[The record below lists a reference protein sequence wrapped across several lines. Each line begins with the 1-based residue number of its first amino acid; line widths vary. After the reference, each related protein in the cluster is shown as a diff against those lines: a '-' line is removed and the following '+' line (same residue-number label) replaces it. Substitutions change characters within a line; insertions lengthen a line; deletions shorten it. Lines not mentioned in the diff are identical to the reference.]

1 MKVSGKFWRAA
12 TRKFY
17 AIRRREREREDK
29 GKGKKRASRI
39 FVDSSSDTDDFL
51 PIMDVTKK
59 KRQCGGSGA
68 SSSNFATIKDE
79 IHAIRQD
86 MQCFHQIDKRM
97 KIPTSL
103 YRALSD
109 TFKCKIC
116 QRAPI
121 IPPVIFARCCKS
133 ILGCRGCIDTW
144 YKGEDGIS

>member
-1 MKVSGKFWRAA
+1 
-12 TRKFY
+12 
-17 AIRRREREREDK
+17 
-29 GKGKKRASRI
+29 
-39 FVDSSSDTDDFL
+39 
-51 PIMDVTKK
+51 MDVTKK

-68 SSSNFATIKDE
+68 SSSNATIKDK

-121 IPPVIFARCCKS
+121 FARCCKS
-133 ILGCRGCIDTW
+133 VLGCQGCVDTW
-144 YKGEDGIS
+144 YKGEDGISKKCPLCGTDRALPESMRLHGLDDFLIAIQPLLCEPQEIGIGDDITQSD